1 MIQLVALFEE
11 YPPVIQLF
19 IISIIANLVLIASW
33 IIMGFLLM
41 RVPEARFF
49 LGLTFKR
56 GGQVLEGVNPAG
68 GVKFYHVKAD
78 AGQGVLRGKNNLYIF
93 IHRLL
98 KLDPKTETGT
108 SGSEAD
114 KTERELARGKKT
126 YNELLQKRNILDG
139 CGRVIYHALMGSS
152 IGGTAKMIAETEKV
166 RIKAIQ
172 GGQADP
178 GLDWEALAKLIRKNS
193 PEESVLITPFSVESL
208 AEYVKVSYSPSDI
221 QMAWDEGYLA
231 GLGVKGKGGFNIWW
245 LLIILGII
253 LLVVAMITLTG
264 GGTGGSQS
272 IIPGLPGVK

>member
-33 IIMGFLLM
+33 LIMGFLLM

-56 GGQVLEGVNPAG
+56 GGQVLEGVDPAG

-78 AGQGVLRGKNNLYIF
+78 AGQGVLRGKKKLYIF

-98 KLDPKTETGT
+98 KLDPKTENGT
-108 SGSEAD
+108 AVSETE

-139 CGRVIYHALMGSS
+139 CGRVIYHALIGSS
-152 IGGTAKMIAETEKV
+152 IGGTAKLIAETEKV

-172 GGQADP
+172 GGKPDP
-178 GLDWEALAKLIRKNS
+178 GLDWEALARLIRKNS

-231 GLGVKGKGGFNIWW
+231 GLGVKVKGGFNIWW
-245 LLIILGII
+245 LVLIVGI
-253 LLVVAMITLTG
+253 LLLLVAGAMLIGGG
-264 GGTGGSQS
+264 GGTAQS
-272 IIPGLPGVK
+272 IIPNLPGGK